1 MSPPPENAN
10 VKNYAEL
17 TVTNLDYNI
26 STKEWKKILFTI
38 FKQHVQVR
46 GCSETGARWAK

>member
-1 MSPPPENAN
+1 MSPPPGDAN

-38 FKQHVQVR
+38 FKQHVQVFIGVR
-46 GCSETGARWAK
+46 RYS